1 MRAESQ
7 LEGVHDVAPP
17 PCTQL
22 KRLTACAAALAALTL
37 PLDAQAQDLPT
48 AEQCNDRRL
57 LTLEKFLVGGD
68 GTLTEGQLITGRNLF
83 QVHRAPGCNGI
94 DRSLLNEV
102 LFCVNIWDTTPC
114 EGAFCRPLSTKIQGG
129 VVMATFTTD
138 SVCAILAAG
147 SPNQGYLV
155 AATNDNAVR
164 DDPKNRFI
172 VALKVNPRQHV
183 VFDIRDD
190 D

>member
-1 MRAESQ
+1 MMCF
-7 LEGVHDVAPP
+7 L
-17 PCTQL
+17 L
-22 KRLTACAAALAALTL
+22 LAGA
-37 PLDAQAQDLPT
+37 AQAQDLPT

-57 LTLEKFLVGGD
+57 FTLEKFVVGGD
-68 GTLTEGQLITGRNLF
+68 GTLTEGQPVTGLNLF

-114 EGAFCRPLSTKIQGG
+114 EGASCLPLATKISGG
-129 VVMATFTTD
+129 INNSTFTTD

-147 SPNQGYLV
+147 SPNQSYLV

-183 VFDIRDD
+183 VFDIRDND
-190 D
+190 

>member
-1 MRAESQ
+1 M
-7 LEGVHDVAPP
+7 
-17 PCTQL
+17 
-22 KRLTACAAALAALTL
+22 ALTL
-37 PLDAQAQDLPT
+37 ALPATAQDMPT

-57 LTLEKFLVGGD
+57 FTMEKFLVGGD

-83 QVHRAPGCNGI
+83 RVYRAPGCNGI

-114 EGAFCRPLSTKIQGG
+114 EGASCLPLATKISGG
-129 VVMATFTTD
+129 IDSSTFTTD

-183 VFDIRDD
+183 VFDIRDND
-190 D
+190 